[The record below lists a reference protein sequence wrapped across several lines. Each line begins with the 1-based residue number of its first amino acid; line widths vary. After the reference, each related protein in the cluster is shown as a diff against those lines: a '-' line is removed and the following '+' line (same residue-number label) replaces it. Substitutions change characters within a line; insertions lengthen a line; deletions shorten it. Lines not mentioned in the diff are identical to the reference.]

1 MARETNERVENYWAG
16 QLAQSELFRNMLGAT
31 NVELIDRSQHRD
43 PPDALFEVSY
53 RDGEPKKLW
62 CEISG
67 AWRSPRG
74 AQEVFEV
81 VEGKRPAPSGP
92 HGVMVEP
99 DARTAD
105 SVIQAILT
113 KLGKDTYRELISDH
127 GPGHLHIFLSS
138 DHYPLFGKSTLRCIS
153 ARLPVEQLQDRA
165 MFRSISL
172 GYHGQLYSLWPMAI
186 C

>member
-1 MARETNERVENYWAG
+1 MSRKTNEMVENYWAG
-16 QLAQSELFRNMLGAT
+16 QLAQSEVFRNMLEAT

-53 RDGEPKKLW
+53 RDGESKKLW

-81 VEGKRPAPSGP
+81 VEGKRPVPSGP
-92 HGVMVEP
+92 HRVMVEP
-99 DARTAD
+99 DARTAN
-105 SVIQAILT
+105 SVIQAIRK
-113 KLGKDTYRELISDH
+113 KLGKNTYCELISAH

-138 DHYPLFGKSTLRCIS
+138 DHYPLFGKPTLRCIS
-153 ARLPVEQLQDRA
+153 ACLPVGQLEDQA

-172 GYHGQLYSLWPMAI
+172 GYRCQLYSLWPIAI

>member
-1 MARETNERVENYWAG
+1 MARETNQRVEDYWAG
-16 QLAQSELFRNMLGAT
+16 QLARSELLRNMLGAT
-31 NVELIDRSQHRD
+31 NVQLIDRSLHRD

-53 RDGEPKKLW
+53 RDGESKKLW

-67 AWRSPRG
+67 AWRSRKG
-74 AQEVFEV
+74 AREVFEV
-81 VEGKRPAPSGP
+81 VEGKRPPPSGP
-92 HGVMVEP
+92 HGVMAEP

-105 SVIQAILT
+105 SVIRAILK

-138 DHYPLFGKSTLRCIS
+138 DHYPLFDRTTLSGIS
-153 ARLPVEQLQDRA
+153 SRLPVEELEDRA
-165 MFRSISL
+165 LFRSVSL
-172 GYHGQLYSLWPMAI
+172 GYHDQLYSLWPMAI